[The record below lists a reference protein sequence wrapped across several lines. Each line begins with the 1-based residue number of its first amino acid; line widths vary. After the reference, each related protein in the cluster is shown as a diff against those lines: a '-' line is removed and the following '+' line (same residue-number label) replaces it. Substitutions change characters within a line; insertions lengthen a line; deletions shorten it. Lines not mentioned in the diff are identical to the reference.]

1 MLAETRGIITLNEL
15 RNRSP
20 VFRDR
25 AHAGEVL
32 AGMLAHRRG
41 DNAVVLGIP
50 AGGVPVAAVIA
61 RQMQWPLDVA
71 VVSKITLPW
80 NTEAGYGAVA
90 FDGSVRLN
98 EALIAR
104 VALSRHVVEA
114 GIGRT
119 REKVERRAQLLRHDK
134 PFPDLNRL
142 GVILVDDGLASGF
155 TLETAHCGPLPLHTS
170 IPFSV
175 SHVNVQL
182 PTLIVLALATATS
195 GNASTPANTIPI
207 SAGTTMEPR
216 PTFFVVLFIYLPPV
230 INVERKFLSLHRV
243 WRCHEL
249 LRSYLSSSVLA
260 RPSR

>member
-1 MLAETRGIITLNEL
+1 MQAETRGVITLNEL
-15 RNRSP
+15 RNRSH

-41 DNAVVLGIP
+41 GNAVVLGIP

-61 RQMQWPLDVA
+61 RQLQWPLDVA

-104 VALSRHVVEA
+104 VALSRHMVEA

-155 TLETAHCGPLPLHTS
+155 TLETALAALRRLGSREIIVAVPTAHADTAQRVAAEVEALYCPNIREG
-170 IPFSV
+170 FSFAV
-175 SHVNVQL
+175 ADAYEDWHDV
-182 PTLIVLALATATS
+182 TEDTVLALLQES
-195 GNASTPANTIPI
+195 G
-207 SAGTTMEPR
+207 
-216 PTFFVVLFIYLPPV
+216 PP
-230 INVERKFLSLHRV
+230 H
-243 WRCHEL
+243 
-249 LRSYLSSSVLA
+249 
-260 RPSR
+260 